1 MQLSPAITSQE
12 LAQVDVKRLPPQ
24 AKVIINL
31 IGIDDAWTLLSDRG
45 GQEIQIPVGNRSDTY
60 LHQLLSE
67 LSADTLIKR
76 FAGMRLTLPKTDKI
90 VIQIRNHRI
99 YQAKAQGEPT
109 PHLAKRFQ
117 LTRRSIILICSRMD
131 AGGRF

>member
-31 IGIDDAWTLLSDRG
+31 IGIEEAWTLLSDRG
-45 GQEIQIPVGNRSDTY
+45 GQEIKIPVGNRSDTY
-60 LHQLLSE
+60 LHQLLPES
-67 LSADTLIKR
+67 SADILIKR

-90 VIQIRNHRI
+90 IKQIRNHRI
-99 YQAKAQGEPT
+99 YQAKTEGEPT
-109 PHLAKRFQ
+109 AHLAKRFH
-117 LTRRSIILICSRMD
+117 LTRRSIILICTRMD
-131 AGGRF
+131 AGSRF